1 LKALKDAVEEY
12 RIDECTPQ
20 RIMTDFEL
28 AIINSVKAVFPG
40 VPISCCYFHLGQSLY
55 QKIQDE
61 GLQVAYNDVEDI
73 TIKE

>member
-1 LKALKDAVEEY
+1 
-12 RIDECTPQ
+12 
-20 RIMTDFEL
+20 MTDFEL